1 MLQPIFDDN
10 RNGKI
15 EKEEFFAAVSAPELT
30 PDSDEEEKDAKKT
43 KAAEP
48 KAAKPKAAEPKAA
61 EPKAAAAKT
70 TEVSK

>member
-1 MLQPIFDDN
+1 MSVNDLLVLQPIFDDN

-48 KAAKPKAAEPKAA
+48 KAA
-61 EPKAAAAKT
+61 AAKT